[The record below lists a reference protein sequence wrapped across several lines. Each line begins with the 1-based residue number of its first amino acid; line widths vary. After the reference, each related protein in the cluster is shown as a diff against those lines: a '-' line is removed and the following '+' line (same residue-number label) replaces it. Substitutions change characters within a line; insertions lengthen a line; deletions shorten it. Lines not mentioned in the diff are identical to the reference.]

1 MVNHGI
7 WIILLLTSN
16 NNYVLAFIVEF
27 EFVEEWISWRM
38 NLFWLNAD
46 WILYTY
52 TNYGQYYINYGQYY
66 KNIAHLNKF
75 VLLIIE
81 YVHIVGKN

>member
-27 EFVEEWISWRM
+27 EFVEE
-38 NLFWLNAD
+38 
-46 WILYTY
+46 
-52 TNYGQYYINYGQYY
+52 
-66 KNIAHLNKF
+66 
-75 VLLIIE
+75 
-81 YVHIVGKN
+81 